1 MPKGS
6 TVTAFLLPA
15 IAAGA
20 MLFAT
25 VPMASAQPLETLAEA
40 CDRLAGHPEDADT
53 IGEGIAIEDVDIPA
67 AEETCGAAV
76 EADPED
82 RHMAFTLG
90 RILQYQG
97 NFEGALPLFERAA
110 AAGSVIATIW
120 LGHAYWDG
128 NGVTQD
134 YARALEYYQAAA
146 DLGSAD
152 ALLFIAFAY
161 QLGLGVEEDAAMA
174 ADTYRLA
181 IDAGNVEARLYLADL
196 IGGPQAP
203 DADFAEAV
211 ALYQGLI
218 DEDGELAATAR
229 NNLAYA
235 WSQRGEN
242 LDEAEALAVAAMET
256 MAEDDLSLRAA
267 TLDTLAAIRMQLG
280 RVDEAFADIK
290 AALAIDPGR
299 VEHWDRLGDI
309 SLMLDRET
317 DAVRAWQR
325 ALELY
330 LADPDGVGGD
340 WDVDALR
347 HKIDE
352 HIARG

>member
-6 TVTAFLLPA
+6 TATAFLLPA

-20 MLFAT
+20 MLLAT
-25 VPMASAQPLETLAEA
+25 VPSALAQPLETLAEA
-40 CDRLAGHPEDADT
+40 CDRLAGHPDDPDT
-53 IGEGIAIEDVDIPA
+53 IGEGVAIGDVDLEA

-76 EADPED
+76 EFDPED
-82 RHMAFTLG
+82 RHVAFTLG

-110 AAGSVIATIW
+110 TAGSAIATTW

-128 NGVTQD
+128 NGVAQD
-134 YARALEYYQAAA
+134 YATAVDYYRAAA
-146 DLGSAD
+146 DLGSTD
-152 ALLFIAFAY
+152 ALVFIAFAY
-161 QLGLGVEEDAAMA
+161 QLGLGVEEDVVAA
-174 ADTYRLA
+174 ADNYRRA
-181 IDAGNVEARLYLADL
+181 IEVGNENAPLYLADL
-196 IGGPQAP
+196 LGGPDAP
-203 DADFAEAV
+203 DDEFAEAV
-211 ALYQGLI
+211 ALYRALI
-218 DEDGELAATAR
+218 ESDGPLAPTAR

-235 WSQRGEN
+235 WSQRSEN

-267 TLDTLAAIRMQLG
+267 TLDTLAAIRMQIG
-280 RVDEAFADIK
+280 RLDEAFADIK

-309 SLMLDRET
+309 SLLLERET

-330 LADPDGVGGD
+330 LADPDAVGRD
-340 WDVDALR
+340 WDADALR

-352 HIARG
+352 HLVRG